1 MQESLLSNVILPLAI
16 VIIMVTL
23 GMTLTLADFKRVFTQ
38 PRQVLTGLLC
48 QLVLLPLLG
57 FTVAGIFSLPPIY
70 SVSIILLAAS
80 PGGATSN
87 LIVHAADGD
96 RALSVTLTAISNMLA
111 WLTIPLLLGIAFSM
125 YGGGTEIV
133 DFPVADTMIQVAA
146 LTIVPVLI
154 GMGIRSWKTE
164 FAENSKRGTRTF
176 ATVFFLLIVIA
187 LVIENWQLIIRDGPR
202 FAPAFITLNIAA
214 LAVGFFAAKLAGIN
228 RMQATTISI
237 ETGLQNATVSI
248 TVALTILNNNEMAII
263 PGLYA
268 LWMLASGFIFALWL
282 SRTFSK
288 EQPEI
293 ATAQ

>member
-23 GMTLTLADFKRVFTQ
+23 GMTLTIADFKRVFTQ

-48 QLVLLPLLG
+48 QLILLPVLG
-57 FTVAGIFSLPPIY
+57 FIVAGIFTLPAIY
-70 SVSIILLAAS
+70 AVSIVLLAAS

-87 LIVHAADGD
+87 LIVHLADGD

-111 WLTIPLLLGIAFSM
+111 WLSIPLLLGIAFSI

-133 DFPVADTMIQVAA
+133 NFPVADTMIQVAA

-164 FAENSKRGTRTF
+164 FAERSKRGTRTF
-176 ATVFFLLIVIA
+176 ATVFFLLIVVA
-187 LVIENWQLIIRDGPR
+187 LIVENWQLIVRDGPR
-202 FAPAFITLNIAA
+202 FAPAFITLNVAA
-214 LAVGFFAAKLAGIN
+214 LAVGYFVAKLFGIN
-228 RMQATTISI
+228 RVQATTISI

-268 LWMLASGFIFALWL
+268 LWMLASGFAFATWL
-282 SRTFSK
+282 SRTFAK
-288 EQPEI
+288 ERMEES
-293 ATAQ
+293 TA

>member
-1 MQESLLSNVILPLAI
+1 MQESLLSNLILPLAI

-23 GMTLTLADFKRVFTQ
+23 GMTLTIADFKRVFTQ

-57 FTVAGIFSLPPIY
+57 FAVAGIFSLPAVY
-70 SVSIILLAAS
+70 AVSIILLAAS

-111 WLTIPLLLGIAFSM
+111 WLTIPFLLSIAFGV
-125 YGGGTEIV
+125 YGGGTAINN
-133 DFPVADTMIQVAA
+133 FPVAETMIQVAA

-154 GMGIRSWKTE
+154 GMGIRNWKTE
-164 FAENSKRGTRTF
+164 FAEKSKRGTRTF
-176 ATVFFLLIVIA
+176 ATVFFLLIVLA
-187 LVIENWQLIIRDGPR
+187 LIVENWQLIIRDGPR
-202 FAPAFITLNIAA
+202 FAPAFITLNVAA
-214 LAVGFFAAKLAGIN
+214 LAVGFLVAKLAGIN
-228 RMQATTISI
+228 RVQATTISI

-268 LWMLASGFIFALWL
+268 LWMLASGFLFALWL
-282 SRTFSK
+282 SRTFAKDTMEKS
-288 EQPEI
+288 P
-293 ATAQ
+293 A

>member
-57 FTVAGIFSLPPIY
+57 FAVAGIFALPPIY
-70 SVSIILLAAS
+70 AVSIILLAAS

-111 WLTIPLLLGIAFSM
+111 WLTIPILLGIAFGM
-125 YGGGTEIV
+125 YGGGTEI

-154 GMGIRSWKTE
+154 GMGIRNWKTE

-176 ATVFFLLIVIA
+176 ATVFFLLIVVA
-187 LVIENWQLIIRDGPR
+187 LVVENWQLIVQDGPR
-202 FAPAFITLNIAA
+202 FAPAFITLNVVA
-214 LAVGFFAAKLAGIN
+214 LAVGYFVAKLAGIN
-228 RMQATTISI
+228 RVQATTISI

-268 LWMLASGFIFALWL
+268 LWMLASGFVFALWI
-282 SRTFSK
+282 SRTFAKNEMEES
-288 EQPEI
+288 
-293 ATAQ
+293 AA

>member
-23 GMTLTLADFKRVFTQ
+23 GMTLTLADFRRVFTQ

-57 FTVAGIFSLPPIY
+57 FAVAKIFALPAIY
-70 SVSIILLAAS
+70 AVSIILLAAS

-111 WLTIPLLLGIAFSM
+111 WLTIPFLLSIAFGM
-125 YGGGTEIV
+125 FGGGTAITN
-133 DFPVADTMIQVAA
+133 FPVAETMIQVAA
-146 LTIVPVLI
+146 LTILPVLI
-154 GMGIRSWKTE
+154 GMGIRNWKTE
-164 FAENSKRGTRTF
+164 FAEKSKGGSRTF
-176 ATVFFLLIVIA
+176 ATVFFLLIVLALIA
-187 LVIENWQLIIRDGPR
+187 ENWVLIIRDGPR

-214 LAVGFFAAKLAGIN
+214 LAVGFLVAKLAGIN
-228 RMQATTISI
+228 RVQATTISI

-268 LWMLASGFIFALWL
+268 LWMLASGFIFAMWI
-282 SRTFSK
+282 SRTFAVNKLEESVS
-288 EQPEI
+288 
-293 ATAQ
+293 

>member
-57 FTVAGIFSLPPIY
+57 FAVAGMFSLPAIY
-70 SVSIILLAAS
+70 AVSIILLAAS

-111 WLTIPLLLGIAFSM
+111 WLTIPFLLSVAFGI
-125 YGGGTEIV
+125 YGGGTAV
-133 DFPVADTMIQVAA
+133 TDFPVADTMIQVAA

-154 GMGIRSWKTE
+154 GMGIRNWKTK
-164 FAENSKRGTRTF
+164 FAEKSKRSTRTF
-176 ATVFFLLIVIA
+176 ATVFFLLIVVA
-187 LVIENWQLIIRDGPR
+187 LIVENWQLIVRDGPR
-202 FAPAFITLNIAA
+202 FAPAFITLNVAA
-214 LAVGFFAAKLAGIN
+214 LAVGFFVAKLAGIN
-228 RMQATTISI
+228 RVQATTISI

-268 LWMLASGFIFALWL
+268 LWMLASGFLFALWL
-282 SRTFSK
+282 SRTFAK
-288 EQPEI
+288 EGMEE
-293 ATAQ
+293 AAA